1 VGLGLTYCKQ
11 VIERIDGDI
20 DCQSDVG
27 KGSKF
32 IFNLNLGSKKED
44 FGLTNLE

>member
-1 VGLGLTYCKQ
+1 

-32 IFNLNLGSKKED
+32 IFNLSLGSKKED